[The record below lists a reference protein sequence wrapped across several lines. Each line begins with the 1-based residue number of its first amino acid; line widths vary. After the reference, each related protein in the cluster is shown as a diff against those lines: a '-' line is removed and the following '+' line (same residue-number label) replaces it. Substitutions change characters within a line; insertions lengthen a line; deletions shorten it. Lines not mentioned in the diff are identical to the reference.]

1 MNENQQKILDF
12 IAENDTSKFSY
23 RAISRRL
30 NMSSPQIV
38 IHHLNQ
44 LKKKGLIYVDESKNL
59 KITNFKSSTVDN
71 FLRIPIVGAANC
83 GPATELAQ
91 ENITGFLKIS
101 KTILSKVNGEGLIAV
116 KAIGNSLNK
125 ADIFGNKVDEGDYLI
140 VDCNNKDPKDGDY
153 VLSVMDGV
161 ANFKKFFKDEKSKE
175 IRLVSESTS
184 DIPPTVLHEDDLET
198 SGYLVNGVVI
208 RVVKN

>member
-101 KTILSKVNGEGLIAV
+101 KTILNKSNGEGLMAV
-116 KAIGNSLNK
+116 RAIGNSLNK

>member
-12 IAENDTSKFSY
+12 ITKNDTSKLSY
-23 RAISRRL
+23 REIAKRL
-30 NMSSPQIV
+30 KLSSPQIV

-59 KITNFKSSTVDN
+59 KITNFKSSPVDN

-101 KTILSKVNGEGLIAV
+101 KKILDKVNEKSLIAV
-116 KAIGNSLNK
+116 RAIGNSLNK
-125 ADIFGNKVDEGDYLI
+125 ANISGSEVEDDDYLI
-140 VDCNNKDPKDGDY
+140 VDCNNKDPKNGDY

-161 ANFKKFFKDEKSKE
+161 ANFKKFFKDEESRE

-184 DIPPTVLHEDDLET
+184 DIPPIVLHEEDLKT
-198 SGYLVNGVVI
+198 SNYIVNGVVV

>member
-1 MNENQQKILDF
+1 MNGNQQKILDF
-12 IAENDTSKFSY
+12 ITKNDTSKLSY
-23 RAISRRL
+23 REIARRL
-30 NMSSPQIV
+30 KLSSPQIV

-101 KTILSKVNGEGLIAV
+101 KTILNKSNGEGLMAV
-116 KAIGNSLNK
+116 RAIGNSLNK

>member
-12 IAENDTSKFSY
+12 ITKNDTSKLSY
-23 RAISRRL
+23 REIAKRL
-30 NMSSPQIV
+30 KLSSPQIV

-59 KITNFKSSTVDN
+59 KVTNFKSSPVDN

-83 GPATELAQ
+83 GPATEIAQ
-91 ENITGFLKIS
+91 ENITGFLRIS
-101 KTILSKVNGEGLIAV
+101 KTILNRTNGEGLIAV
-116 KAIGNSLNK
+116 RAIGNSLNK
-125 ADIFGNKVDEGDYLI
+125 ANIFSSKVEEGYYLI

-161 ANFKKFFKDEKSKE
+161 ANFKKFFKDDVSKE

-184 DIPPTVLHEDDLET
+184 EIPPTVLHEDDLET

>member
-44 LKKKGLIYVDESKNL
+44 LKKKGLIYVDEGKNL

-101 KTILSKVNGEGLIAV
+101 KTILSKANGEGLIAV
-116 KAIGNSLNK
+116 RAIGNSLNK
-125 ADIFGNKVDEGDYLI
+125 ADIFGSKVEEGDYLI
-140 VDCNNKDPKDGDY
+140 VDCNNKVPKDGDY
-153 VLSVMDGV
+153 ILSVMDGV

-184 DIPPTVLHEDDLET
+184 DIPPIVLHEEDLEV

>member
-12 IAENDTSKFSY
+12 ITKNDTSKLSY
-23 RAISRRL
+23 REIAKRL
-30 NMSSPQIV
+30 KLSSPQIV

-59 KITNFKSSTVDN
+59 KITNFKSSPVDN

-83 GPATELAQ
+83 GPATEIAQ
-91 ENITGFLKIS
+91 ENITGFLRIS
-101 KTILSKVNGEGLIAV
+101 KTILNRTNGEGLIAV
-116 KAIGNSLNK
+116 RAIGNSLNK
-125 ADIFGNKVDEGDYLI
+125 ANIFSSKVEEGYYLI

-161 ANFKKFFKDEKSKE
+161 ANFKKFFKDDVSKE

-184 DIPPTVLHEDDLET
+184 EIPPTVLHEDDLET

>member
-1 MNENQQKILDF
+1 MNGNQQKILDF
-12 IAENDTSKFSY
+12 ITKNDTSKLSY
-23 RAISRRL
+23 REIAKRL
-30 NMSSPQIV
+30 DMSSPQIV

-83 GPATELAQ
+83 GPATEIAQ

-101 KTILSKVNGEGLIAV
+101 KTILNKTNGEGLIAV

-125 ADIFGNKVDEGDYLI
+125 ADIFGNKVEEGDYLI

-153 VLSVMDGV
+153 VLSIMDGV
-161 ANFKKFFKDEKSKE
+161 ANFKKFFKDDVSKE

-184 DIPPTVLHEDDLET
+184 DIPPIILHEDDLET

>member
-101 KTILSKVNGEGLIAV
+101 KTILNKSNGEGLMAV
-116 KAIGNSLNK
+116 RAIGNSLNK

-184 DIPPTVLHEDDLET
+184 DIPPIVLHEDDLET

>member
-1 MNENQQKILDF
+1 
-12 IAENDTSKFSY
+12 
-23 RAISRRL
+23 
-30 NMSSPQIV
+30 
-38 IHHLNQ
+38 
-44 LKKKGLIYVDESKNL
+44 
-59 KITNFKSSTVDN
+59 VDN

-83 GPATELAQ
+83 GPATEIAQ

-101 KTILSKVNGEGLIAV
+101 KTILNKTNGEGLIAV

-125 ADIFGNKVDEGDYLI
+125 ADIFGNKVEEGDYLI

-153 VLSVMDGV
+153 VLSIMDGV

-184 DIPPTVLHEDDLET
+184 DIPPIILHEEDLET

>member
-101 KTILSKVNGEGLIAV
+101 KTILSKANGEGLIAV
-116 KAIGNSLNK
+116 RAIGNSLNK
-125 ADIFGNKVDEGDYLI
+125 ANIFDSKVEEGDYLI
-140 VDCNNKDPKDGDY
+140 VDCNNKVPKDGDY

>member
-12 IAENDTSKFSY
+12 ITKNDTSKLSY
-23 RAISRRL
+23 REIAKRL
-30 NMSSPQIV
+30 KLSSPQIV
-38 IHHLNQ
+38 VHHLNQ
-44 LKKKGLIYVDESKNL
+44 LKKKGLIYGDKDKNL
-59 KITNFKSSTVDN
+59 KITEFKSSPVDN
-71 FLRIPIVGAANC
+71 FFRIPIVGAANC

-101 KTILSKVNGEGLIAV
+101 QRILSKSNGEGLVAV
-116 KAIGNSLNK
+116 RAVGNSLNK
-125 ADIFGNKVDEGDYLI
+125 ADIFGNKVDDGDYLI

-184 DIPPTVLHEDDLET
+184 DIPPIVLHEEDLET

>member
-12 IAENDTSKFSY
+12 ITKNDTSKLSY
-23 RAISRRL
+23 REIAKRL
-30 NMSSPQIV
+30 KLSSPQIV

-59 KITNFKSSTVDN
+59 KITNFKSSPVDN

-83 GPATELAQ
+83 GPATEIAQ

-101 KTILSKVNGEGLIAV
+101 KKILDKVNEKSLIAV
-116 KAIGNSLNK
+116 RAIGNSLNK
-125 ADIFGNKVDEGDYLI
+125 ANISGSEVEDGDYLI
-140 VDCNNKDPKDGDY
+140 VDCNNKDPKNGDY

-161 ANFKKFFKDEKSKE
+161 ANFKKFFKDEESRE

-184 DIPPTVLHEDDLET
+184 DIPPIVLHEEDLKT
-198 SGYLVNGVVI
+198 SNYIVNGVVI

>member
-1 MNENQQKILDF
+1 MNGNQQKILDF
-12 IAENDTSKFSY
+12 ITKNDTSKLSY
-23 RAISRRL
+23 REIAKRL
-30 NMSSPQIV
+30 KLSSPQIV

-44 LKKKGLIYVDESKNL
+44 LKKKGLIYVDEGKNL

-101 KTILSKVNGEGLIAV
+101 KTILSKANGEGLIAV
-116 KAIGNSLNK
+116 RAIGNSLNK
-125 ADIFGNKVDEGDYLI
+125 ADILGSKVEEGDYLI

-153 VLSVMDGV
+153 VLSIMDGV

-184 DIPPTVLHEDDLET
+184 DIPPIILHEDDLET